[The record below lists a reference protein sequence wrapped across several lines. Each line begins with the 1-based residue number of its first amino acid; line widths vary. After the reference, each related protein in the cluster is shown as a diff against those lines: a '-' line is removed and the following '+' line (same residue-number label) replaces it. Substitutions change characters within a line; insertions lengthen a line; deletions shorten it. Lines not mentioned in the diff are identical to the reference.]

1 MNDTIRLLSDLA
13 WRMQRDQLRRSPDW
27 REAERRKE
35 TLYRAF
41 CTRHSRNH
49 GLICAVNDLLDA
61 RGTLA
66 ELESDGSFLLGLQMG
81 LELGSLR
88 VLKKAE

>member
-1 MNDTIRLLSDLA
+1 MIPYGCSAIWPGGCSGISCGEARTGGR
-13 WRMQRDQLRRSPDW
+13 RRD
-27 REAERRKE
+27 ERKH
-35 TLYRAF
+35 
-41 CTRHSRNH
+41 CTGRF
-49 GLICAVNDLLDA
+49 LLDA